1 MDLAIELD
9 SRVKKI
15 KHDLRFGFKPT
26 DCKHCY
32 GASAIVKKAKCTK
45 VIHL

>member
-26 DCKHCY
+26 DLWVFIIL
-32 GASAIVKKAKCTK
+32 AIVKKAKCTK